1 MDPYQSD
8 EEQVEQLKKW
18 WQENGKSLVAVVAIS
33 IAGVVGFNLWK
44 NHKAETLD
52 AASLKYQEI
61 VKAAN
66 TPGGDNALKAK
77 NILHLT
83 DTMKDEFGGS
93 TYSHYAAL
101 LAAKVAVDGG
111 DLAAAQEQLK
121 WVVSQESEPTTHEL
135 AILRLAKVQ
144 FAQDKAEGTLKLLNS
159 ITPEVY
165 PAGFAELKG
174 DIYLAQND
182 KAQARQ
188 NYTKAIEL
196 QQQPGKQVN
205 RLLQMKADN
214 LAQVPE
220 ALLVPTSTDSEK
232 SKQEG

>member
-8 EEQVEQLKKW
+8 DEQIEQLKKW
-18 WQENGKSLVAVVAIS
+18 WQENGKSLVAVVAITL
-33 IAGVVGFNLWK
+33 AGIVGFNLWK
-44 NHKAETLD
+44 NHKEETLN

-66 TPGGDNALKAK
+66 TPGGDSDLKAK
-77 NILHLT
+77 NIIHLT
-83 DTMKDEFGGS
+83 DTMKTEFSGS
-93 TYSHYAAL
+93 TYSQYAAL

-111 DLAAAQEQLK
+111 DLNAAQEQLK
-121 WVVSQESEPTTHEL
+121 WIVSQESEPTTHEL

-144 FAQDKAEGTLKLLNS
+144 FAQDKSDDALKLLDS

-174 DIYLAQND
+174 DIYLSQND
-182 KAQARQ
+182 KTQARQ
-188 NYTKAIEL
+188 YYTKAIEL

-214 LAQVPE
+214 LAEVPA
-220 ALLVPTSTDSEK
+220 ALLIPSQSGQSE
-232 SKQEG
+232 QEG

>member
-8 EEQVEQLKKW
+8 DEQIEQLKKW
-18 WQENGKSLVAVVAIS
+18 WQENGKSLVAVVAITL
-33 IAGVVGFNLWK
+33 AGIVGFNLWK
-44 NHKAETLD
+44 NHKEETLN

-66 TPGGDNALKAK
+66 TPGGDSDLKAK
-77 NILHLT
+77 NIIHLT
-83 DTMKDEFGGS
+83 DTMKTEFSGS
-93 TYSHYAAL
+93 TYSQYAAL

-111 DLAAAQEQLK
+111 DLNAAQEQLK
-121 WVVSQESEPTTHEL
+121 WIVSQESEPTTHEL

-144 FAQDKAEGTLKLLNS
+144 FAQDKSDDALKLLDS

-174 DIYLAQND
+174 DIYLSQND

-188 NYTKAIEL
+188 YYTKAIEL

-214 LAQVPE
+214 LAEVPA
-220 ALLVPTSTDSEK
+220 ALLIPSQSGQSE
-232 SKQEG
+232 QEG

>member
-1 MDPYQSD
+1 MDPYQGD
-8 EEQVEQLKKW
+8 EEQIEQLKKW
-18 WQENGKSLVAVVAIS
+18 WQENGKSLVAIVTIT
-33 IAGVVGFNLWK
+33 IAGIVGFNLWK

-61 VKAAN
+61 VKAVN
-66 TPGGDNALKAK
+66 TPGGDGELKVK

-83 DTMKDEFGGS
+83 DTMKTEFGGS
-93 TYSHYAAL
+93 TYSQYAAL

-111 DLAAAQEQLK
+111 DLGSAQEQLK
-121 WVVSQESEPTTHEL
+121 WIVSQESEPTTHEL

-144 FAQDKAEGTLKLLNS
+144 FAQDKADDALKLLDS

-165 PAGFAELKG
+165 QSGFAELKG
-174 DIYLAQND
+174 DIYLAQDD

-188 NYTKAIEL
+188 YYTKAIEL
-196 QQQPGKQVN
+196 QQKPGKQVN

-214 LAQVPE
+214 LAEVPA
-220 ALLVPTSTDSEK
+220 ALLIPSQSDSAQGE
-232 SKQEG
+232 QEG